1 MNEKY
6 YEMYREVLIK
16 DLLPAMGCTEPIAL
30 ALAGAKTREML
41 GGIPVKATVYCSGN
55 LIKNVKAVTIPNT
68 NGRRG
73 IETAVAMGIACGDS
87 GKELEILESADENTL
102 KIAEELWSNG
112 SITVCHEEGVE
123 NLYVRIEASSA
134 EHSALVEM
142 VNHHNMYRRVE
153 LDGQVVFKGE
163 SETVENEFGDFA
175 VEMTPDSIFE
185 YAVNVP
191 IMNAENSE
199 LRSLLK
205 KQVDFNTAIGKEG
218 IGHGSGAA
226 IGKLLMS
233 KLNDND
239 PVKKGT
245 ALAAGGS
252 DARMSGC
259 KMPVVINSGSGNQG
273 ITIACP
279 IAVYCEENSL
289 NEEKMYRALLM
300 ANLIAIYEKCYIG
313 KLSAY
318 CGAVSA
324 AAAAGA
330 GIAYLADMSREQIME
345 VVSNTLAIGSGILCD
360 GAKAS
365 CAAKIAASLN
375 CMQMALDM
383 AKAGT
388 SFLQGEGIVA
398 QRLEETI
405 HNVGCI
411 AQDGMR
417 VTDRE
422 ILKVMLEYP
431 YRAELKGC

>member
-1 MNEKY
+1 MQEKY
-6 YEMYREVLIK
+6 YGMYREVLTK
-16 DLLPAMGCTEPIAL
+16 DLLSAMGCTEPIAL
-30 ALAGAKTREML
+30 ALAGAKTREIL
-41 GGIPVKATVYCSGN
+41 GGIPEKTTVYCSGN

-68 NGRRG
+68 GGRRG
-73 IETAVAMGIACGDS
+73 IETAAAMGIACGDS
-87 GKELEILESADENTL
+87 SRELQILEDADESTL
-102 KIAEELWSNG
+102 KIAEELLNNG

-123 NLYVRIEASSA
+123 NLYVRIEAQTA
-134 EHSALVEM
+134 EHTALVEM

-153 LDGQVVFKGE
+153 LDGEVIFKGE
-163 SETVENEFGDFA
+163 SEDVEKEFGDFA
-175 VEMTPDSIFE
+175 VEMTPDSILE
-185 YAVNVP
+185 YAENVP
-191 IMNAENSE
+191 IMGSEQTE
-199 LRSLLK
+199 LRELLK
-205 KQVDFNTAIGKEG
+205 KQADCNTAIGREG
-218 IGHGSGAA
+218 IEQGSGAA
-226 IGKLLMS
+226 IGKMLFS
-233 KLNDND
+233 KIKDND
-239 PVKKGT
+239 PIKKGI

-279 IAVYCEENSL
+279 IATFCKEKGLS
-289 NEEKMYRALLM
+289 EEKMYRALLM

-318 CGAVSA
+318 CGAMSA

-330 GIAYLADMSREQIME
+330 GIAYLMDMSRGQIME

-383 AKAGT
+383 AKLGT

-405 HNVGCI
+405 HNVGYI
-411 AQDGMR
+411 AQDGMK